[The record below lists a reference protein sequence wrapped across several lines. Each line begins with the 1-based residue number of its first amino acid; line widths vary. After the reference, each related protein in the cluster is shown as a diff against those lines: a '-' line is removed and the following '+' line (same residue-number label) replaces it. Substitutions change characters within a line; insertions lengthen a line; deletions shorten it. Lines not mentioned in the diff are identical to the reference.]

1 MRQEGEYDAMKAL
14 VLSGGKGTRLRPL
27 TYTMPKQ
34 LVPVANE
41 PILGYVFRH
50 IQEAGIKDVGV
61 VVSPETQHDVRAFL
75 GKGTRWHV
83 RVHYIL
89 QPQPLGLA
97 HAVKVARP
105 FLGDASFVMY
115 LGDNLLA
122 QGIKEFM
129 GEFQSAKPDAL
140 IFLKQVRN
148 PQAFGVAV
156 LDQRGH
162 IVKLVEKPK
171 KPPSNLAL
179 VGVYFFSPSI
189 HNAIDRIKPSARGEL
204 EITDAIQEL
213 MRSGRSVK
221 GQILE
226 DWWLDTGKKDDFLAA
241 NTVVLDSY
249 VRQSVEGKLDA
260 TSRVDGRVQI
270 DKTAKITNSSLRGP
284 VVIGKRC
291 KITNSFIG
299 PYTTI
304 GHGTQIINSAI
315 EHSVIL
321 DKCSIENIPR
331 LEDSLIG
338 REAKV
343 IRHDKSHSRALR
355 LLIGDNNVV
364 EV

>member
-1 MRQEGEYDAMKAL
+1 MKAL

-27 TYTMPKQ
+27 THTMPKQ

-50 IQEAGIKDVGV
+50 IQEAGIKEVGV
-61 VVSPETQHDVRAFL
+61 VVSPETQKDVRQFL
-75 GKGTRWHV
+75 GKGSRWRV
-83 RVHYIL
+83 RITYIP
-89 QPQPLGLA
+89 QPEPLGLA
-97 HAVKVARP
+97 HAVKIARP
-105 FLGDASFVMY
+105 FLGNSPFVMY

-129 GEFQSAKPDAL
+129 EEFHSTKPDAL
-140 IFLKQVRN
+140 IFLKEVDN

-156 LDQRGH
+156 LNKKGQ
-162 IVKLVEKPK
+162 ITKLVEKPK
-171 KPPSNLAL
+171 DPPSNLAL

-189 HNAIDRIKPSARGEL
+189 HEAIERIRPSGRGEL

-213 MRSGRSVK
+213 MRSGGSVS
-221 GQILE
+221 GQILK

-241 NTVVLDSY
+241 NTVVLDDY
-249 VRQSVEGKLDA
+249 VKRDIQGK
-260 TSRVDGRVQI
+260 VDSKSKVSGRI
-270 DKTAKITNSSLRGP
+270 RLEKTARIINSSLRGP

-291 KITNSFIG
+291 RVANSFIG

-304 GHGTQIINSAI
+304 GHGTRIINSAI

-321 DKCSIENIPR
+321 DKCRIENIAR

-338 REAKV
+338 REARV
-343 IRHDKSHSRALR
+343 IHYDKDHSRALR
-355 LLIGDNNVV
+355 LLIGDNNIV

>member
-1 MRQEGEYDAMKAL
+1 MKAL

-27 TYTMPKQ
+27 THTMPKQ

-50 IQEAGIKDVGV
+50 IQEAGIKEVGV
-61 VVSPETQHDVRAFL
+61 VVSPETQKDVRQFL
-75 GKGTRWHV
+75 GKGSRWRV
-83 RVHYIL
+83 RITYIP
-89 QPQPLGLA
+89 QPEPLGLA
-97 HAVKVARP
+97 HAVKIARP
-105 FLGDASFVMY
+105 FLGNSPFVMY

-129 GEFQSAKPDAL
+129 EEFHSTNPDAL
-140 IFLKQVRN
+140 IFLKEVDN

-156 LDQRGH
+156 LNKKGQ
-162 IVKLVEKPK
+162 ITKLVEKPK
-171 KPPSNLAL
+171 DPPSNLAL

-189 HNAIDRIKPSARGEL
+189 HEAIERIRPSGRGEL

-213 MRSGRSVK
+213 MRSGGSVS
-221 GQILE
+221 GQILK

-241 NTVVLDSY
+241 NTVVLDDY
-249 VRQSVEGKLDA
+249 VKRDIQGK
-260 TSRVDGRVQI
+260 VDSKSKVSGRI
-270 DKTAKITNSSLRGP
+270 RLEKTARIINSSLRGP

-291 KITNSFIG
+291 RVANSFIG

-304 GHGTQIINSAI
+304 GHGTRIINSAI

-321 DKCSIENIPR
+321 DKCRIENIAR

-338 REAKV
+338 REASV
-343 IRHDKSHSRALR
+343 IHYDKDHSRALR
-355 LLIGDNNVV
+355 LLIGDNNIV

>member
-1 MRQEGEYDAMKAL
+1 MKAL

-27 TYTMPKQ
+27 THTMPKQ

-50 IQEAGIKDVGV
+50 IQEAGIKEVGV
-61 VVSPETQHDVRAFL
+61 VVSPETQKDVRQFL
-75 GKGTRWHV
+75 GKGSRWRV
-83 RVHYIL
+83 RITYIP
-89 QPQPLGLA
+89 QPEPLGLA
-97 HAVKVARP
+97 HAVKIARP
-105 FLGDASFVMY
+105 FLGNSPFVMY

-129 GEFQSAKPDAL
+129 EKFHSTNPDAL
-140 IFLKQVRN
+140 IFLKEVDN

-156 LDQRGH
+156 LNKKGQ
-162 IVKLVEKPK
+162 ITKLVEKPK
-171 KPPSNLAL
+171 DPPSNLAL

-189 HNAIDRIKPSARGEL
+189 HEAIERIRPSGRGEL

-213 MRSGRSVK
+213 MRSGGLVS
-221 GQILE
+221 GQILK

-241 NTVVLDSY
+241 NTVVLDDY
-249 VRQSVEGKLDA
+249 VKRDIQGK
-260 TSRVDGRVQI
+260 VDSKSKVSGRI
-270 DKTAKITNSSLRGP
+270 RLEKTANIINSSLRGP

-291 KITNSFIG
+291 RIVNSFIG

-304 GHGTQIINSAI
+304 GHGTRIINSAI

-321 DKCSIENIPR
+321 DKCCIENIAR

-338 REAKV
+338 REARV
-343 IRHDKSHSRALR
+343 IHYDKDHSRALR
-355 LLIGDNNVV
+355 LLIGDNNIV
-364 EV
+364 EA

>member
-1 MRQEGEYDAMKAL
+1 MKAL

-27 TYTMPKQ
+27 THTMPKQ

-41 PILGYVFRH
+41 PILGYVFHH
-50 IQEAGIKDVGV
+50 IKDAGIKDVGV
-61 VVSPETQHDVRAFL
+61 VVSPETQKDVRQFL
-75 GKGTRWHV
+75 GKGSRWRV
-83 RVHYIL
+83 RITYIP
-89 QPQPLGLA
+89 QQQPLGLA
-97 HAVKVARP
+97 HAVKIARP
-105 FLGDASFVMY
+105 FLGNSPFVMY

-129 GEFQSAKPDAL
+129 EEFHSTNPDAL
-140 IFLKQVRN
+140 IFLKEVDN
-148 PQAFGVAV
+148 PRAFGVAV
-156 LDQRGH
+156 LNKKGQ
-162 IVKLVEKPK
+162 ITKLVEKPK
-171 KPPSNLAL
+171 NPPSNLAL

-189 HNAIDRIKPSARGEL
+189 HEAIERIRPSGRGEL

-213 MRSGRSVK
+213 MRSGGSVT
-221 GQILE
+221 GQILK

-241 NTVVLDSY
+241 NTVVLDDY
-249 VRQSVEGKLDA
+249 IKRHIQGK
-260 TSRVDGRVQI
+260 VDSKSKVFGRVRI
-270 DKTAKITNSSLRGP
+270 EKTARIVNSSLRGP

-291 KITNSFIG
+291 EIVDSFIG

-304 GHGTQIINSAI
+304 GHGTHIINSAI

-321 DKCSIENIPR
+321 DKCYVENIAR

-343 IRHDKSHSRALR
+343 VHVRNHSRALR

>member
-1 MRQEGEYDAMKAL
+1 MKAL

-27 TYTMPKQ
+27 THTMPKQ

-41 PILGYVFRH
+41 PILGYVFHH
-50 IQEAGIKDVGV
+50 IKDAGIKEVGV
-61 VVSPETQHDVRAFL
+61 VVSPETQKDVRQFL
-75 GKGTRWHV
+75 GKGSRWRV
-83 RVHYIL
+83 RITYIP
-89 QPQPLGLA
+89 QEQPLGLA
-97 HAVKVARP
+97 HAVKIARP
-105 FLGDASFVMY
+105 FLGNSPFVMY

-129 GEFQSAKPDAL
+129 EEFHSTNPDAL
-140 IFLKQVRN
+140 IFLKEVDN
-148 PQAFGVAV
+148 PRAFGVAV
-156 LDQRGH
+156 LDKKGH

-171 KPPSNLAL
+171 NPPSNLAL

-189 HNAIDRIKPSARGEL
+189 HEAIERIKPSRRGEL

-213 MRSGRSVK
+213 MRLGYSVK
-221 GQILE
+221 GKILE

-241 NTVVLDSY
+241 NTIVLDDY
-249 VRQSVEGKLDA
+249 IRRNVEGKIDGK
-260 TSRVDGRVQI
+260 SRVDGRVQI
-270 DKTAKITNSSLRGP
+270 DKTAKIISSIVRGP

-291 KITNSFIG
+291 EIVNSFIG

-304 GHGTQIINSAI
+304 GHGTRIINSAI

-321 DKCSIENIPR
+321 DKCRIENIAR

-338 REAKV
+338 REAQV
-343 IRHDKSHSRALR
+343 IHYDTNHSRALR
-355 LLIGDNNVV
+355 LLIGDNNIV

>member
-1 MRQEGEYDAMKAL
+1 MKAL

-27 TYTMPKQ
+27 THTMPKQ

-50 IQEAGIKDVGV
+50 IQEAGIKEVGV
-61 VVSPETQHDVRAFL
+61 VVSPETQKDVRQFL
-75 GKGTRWHV
+75 GKGSRWRV
-83 RVHYIL
+83 RITYIP
-89 QPQPLGLA
+89 QPEPLGLA
-97 HAVKVARP
+97 HAVKIARP
-105 FLGDASFVMY
+105 FLGNSAFVMY

-129 GEFQSAKPDAL
+129 EEFHSTNPDAL
-140 IFLKQVRN
+140 IFLKEVDN

-156 LDQRGH
+156 LNKKGQ
-162 IVKLVEKPK
+162 ITKLVEKPK
-171 KPPSNLAL
+171 DPPSNLAL

-189 HNAIDRIKPSARGEL
+189 HEAIERIRPSGRGEL

-213 MRSGRSVK
+213 MRSGGSVS
-221 GQILE
+221 GQILK

-241 NTVVLDSY
+241 NTVVLDDY
-249 VRQSVEGKLDA
+249 VKRDIQGK
-260 TSRVDGRVQI
+260 VDSKSKVSGRI
-270 DKTAKITNSSLRGP
+270 RLEKTARIINSSLRGP

-291 KITNSFIG
+291 RVANSFIG

-304 GHGTQIINSAI
+304 GHGTRIINSAI

-321 DKCSIENIPR
+321 DKCDVENIAR
-331 LEDSLIG
+331 IEDSLIG

-343 IRHDKSHSRALR
+343 VHKKNHSRALR

>member
-1 MRQEGEYDAMKAL
+1 MKAL

-27 TYTMPKQ
+27 THTMPKQ

-41 PILGYVFRH
+41 PILGYVFHH
-50 IQEAGIKDVGV
+50 IKDAGIKDVGV
-61 VVSPETQHDVRAFL
+61 VVSPETQKDVRQFL
-75 GKGTRWHV
+75 GKGSRWRV
-83 RVHYIL
+83 RITYIP
-89 QPQPLGLA
+89 QQQPLGLA
-97 HAVKVARP
+97 HAVKIARP
-105 FLGDASFVMY
+105 FLGDSPFVMY

-129 GEFQSAKPDAL
+129 EDFHATNPDAL
-140 IFLKQVRN
+140 IFLKEVDN
-148 PQAFGVAV
+148 PRAFGVAV
-156 LDQRGH
+156 LNKTGQ
-162 IVKLVEKPK
+162 ITKLVEKPK
-171 KPPSNLAL
+171 HPPSNLAL
-179 VGVYFFSPSI
+179 VGVYFFSPRI
-189 HNAIDRIKPSARGEL
+189 HEAIERIRPSGRGEL

-213 MRSGRSVK
+213 MRSGGSVT
-221 GQILE
+221 GRILK

-241 NTVVLDSY
+241 NTIVLDDY
-249 VRQSVEGKLDA
+249 IKRHIQGK
-260 TSRVDGRVQI
+260 VDSKSKVSGRVRI
-270 DKTAKITNSSLRGP
+270 EKTARIVNSSLRGP

-291 KITNSFIG
+291 EIVDSFIG

-304 GHGTQIINSAI
+304 GHGTRIINSAI

-321 DKCSIENIPR
+321 DRCCVENIAR

-343 IRHDKSHSRALR
+343 VHVKNHSRALR

>member
-1 MRQEGEYDAMKAL
+1 MKAL

-27 TYTMPKQ
+27 THTMPKQ
-34 LVPVANE
+34 LVPIANE

-61 VVSPETQHDVRAFL
+61 VVSPETQDDVSAFL
-75 GKGTRWHV
+75 GKGSRWRV

-89 QPQPLGLA
+89 QPEPLGLA

-105 FLGDASFVMY
+105 FLQNASFVMY

-122 QGIKEFM
+122 QGISQFM
-129 GEFQSAKPDAL
+129 EEFQSIRVDAL
-140 IFLKQVRN
+140 IFLKEVDN

-156 LDQRGH
+156 LDKKGH
-162 IVKLVEKPK
+162 IIKLVEKPK
-171 KPPSNLAL
+171 DPPSNLAL

-189 HNAIDRIKPSARGEL
+189 HEAIERIRPSRRGEL

-213 MRSGRSVK
+213 MRLGKPVK

-241 NTVVLDSY
+241 NTVVLDDY
-249 VRQSVEGKLDA
+249 ITRNVQGNVDKA
-260 TSRVDGRVQI
+260 SRVDGRVQI
-270 DKTAKITNSSLRGP
+270 EKTARITNSIVRGP

-291 KITNSFIG
+291 AIVNSFVG
-299 PYTTI
+299 PYTSI
-304 GHGTQIINSAI
+304 GHGTHIINSAI

-321 DKCSIENIPR
+321 DGSRIENIAR

-338 REAKV
+338 REARV
-343 IRHDKSHSRALR
+343 IHNDKNHSRALR
-355 LLIGDNNVV
+355 LLIGDNNIV